1 MKFALQMPIDTVA
14 PPEEFQ
20 SGEAAREIGI
30 ALETSGVSAGFIS
43 EHPAPSAEWLHND
56 ATGHDCLDPFT
67 ALAFVAASTRQLKF
81 FSNIVVLPYRNPF
94 VTAKAAATFQVLSK
108 GRFILG
114 VGIGY
119 QKAEFDALGVPFSQR
134 AGRTDEA
141 LETIRLAWKGG
152 PVVKQGKYFNAIGNE
167 PRPVP
172 TPAPPIWVGGGSDKA
187 VERAARLGDGW
198 LPFFSVPTN
207 DPAVKA
213 SAVVSM
219 EHFSEKVA
227 RLKALREELGKSDPF
242 DIAVG
247 PPFRVQGATRADAE
261 RFLEQAHELADRG
274 ASWIWTRVPSPSR
287 AAYLEN
293 VAWFGEEII
302 SSFDSPSE

>member
-14 PPEEFQ
+14 PLDEFQ
-20 SGEAAREIGI
+20 SGEAAREIGN
-30 ALETSGVSAGFIS
+30 ALENAGVSAGFIS
-43 EHPAPSAEWLHND
+43 EHPAPSSDWLHND

-67 ALAFVAASTRQLKF
+67 ALAFVAANTTRLKF

-94 VTAKAAATFQVLSK
+94 VTAKAAATLQVLSK

-119 QKAEFDALGVPFSQR
+119 QKVEFDAIGVPFNQR
-134 AGRTDEA
+134 AERTDEA
-141 LETIRLAWKGG
+141 LDVIRLAWKGG
-152 PVVKQGKYFNAIGNE
+152 PVVKQGKYFNAVGNE

-172 TPAPPIWVGGGSDKA
+172 NPAPPIWVGGGSDKA
-187 VERAARLGDGW
+187 VERAARAGDGW

-219 EHFSEKVA
+219 EHFSEKVE
-227 RLKALREELGKSDPF
+227 RLHAIRAELGKTGPF

-247 PPFRVQGATRADAE
+247 PPSKVKEPTRAEAQ
-261 RFLEQAHELADRG
+261 RFLEQAHQLSERG
-274 ASWIWTRVPSPSR
+274 ATWIWTRVPSPSR

-293 VAWFGEEII
+293 VAWFNEEVITP
-302 SSFDSPSE
+302 FQAQ